1 MVLAADAASSTPPW
15 LALALGVLTL
25 LGVIATAA
33 GPAIVERIKN
43 AAGKPKD
50 AKPEKAEQPAPST
63 PAVVARTDQ
72 ALDLV
77 EKAMVDAQDARD
89 KAQARVEALLTR
101 IDQLEA
107 ELYRRD
113 PLWNGGTNGQA
124 S

>member
-1 MVLAADAASSTPPW
+1 MVLAADAASTPPW
-15 LALALGVLTL
+15 LALALGVFTL

-43 AAGKPKD
+43 AAGKQKD
-50 AKPEKAEQPAPST
+50 PKPEKPDPPAPST
-63 PAVVARTDQ
+63 PAVVQRTDQ

-77 EKAMVDAQDARD
+77 EKAMVDAQAARD
-89 KAQARVEALLTR
+89 KAQARVETLLQR
-101 IDQLEA
+101 IDDLEA

-113 PLWNGGTNGQA
+113 PLWNGGSNGQA